1 MYITEENSRHMKA
14 KLIFTILTLSFMFLK
29 GIAQESILK
38 DEKHQII
45 KQLLKL
51 KINYEEAIYLQ
62 ENHEK
67 KVLEKKFPEGI
78 DSLYSKYQSLAKRL
92 KNKENKKVYLD
103 YINKVLASND
113 PMLEKAYVGIYTY
126 INPLSP
132 DFRPNLSINLA
143 KYYKIVKYSLYER
156 NKDILLP
163 LNDIPFMQNEN
174 KLYLE
179 SRLIEIP

>member
-1 MYITEENSRHMKA
+1 MKRQF
-14 KLIFTILTLSFMFLK
+14 IFKKIMK
-29 GIAQESILK
+29 KSIR
-38 DEKHQII
+38 
-45 KQLLKL
+45 
-51 KINYEEAIYLQ
+51 
-62 ENHEK
+62 
-67 KVLEKKFPEGI
+67 KKFPEGI